1 MAQTTDPLRQIF
13 LAGVGAMA
21 IGAEK
26 SKEIVDQLVK
36 RGSITVDEGKDMVN
50 DMASTAQEDLTE
62 VRDDII
68 KAHMKAMTKE
78 QRDEFAARVA
88 EMAAN
93 MDSADEL
100 EEEEVVEVEES
111 Q

>member
-26 SKEIVDQLVK
+26 SREIIDQLVR
-36 RGSITVDEGKDMVN
+36 RGSITVEEGKDMAN
-50 DMASTAQEDLTE
+50 DMASSAQEDFKE

-68 KAHMKAMTKE
+68 KAHMKGMTKE

-93 MDSADEL
+93 MDCTDEL
-100 EEEEVVEVEES
+100 EKEEVVEVEEAE
-111 Q
+111 